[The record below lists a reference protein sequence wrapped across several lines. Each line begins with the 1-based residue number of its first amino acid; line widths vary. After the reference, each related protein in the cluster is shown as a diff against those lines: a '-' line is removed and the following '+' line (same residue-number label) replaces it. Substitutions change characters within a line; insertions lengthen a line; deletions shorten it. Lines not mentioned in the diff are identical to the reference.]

1 MQVIYLDSVFF
12 LNGLADYL
20 LCLCA
25 GRLCGLVLRRWR
37 YAAAALFGALYA
49 VAVFLPGL
57 SFLSLPAS
65 RLGAGIM
72 MGLIAFSRE
81 QQPLKCALVLLLVG
95 AAFGGALWAVS
106 LSAGGDL
113 RAGPVALSLPTLL
126 TSFGLCYA
134 LLSLLLRARRLLTER
149 RRVLVTLRF
158 LEREAQFYALEDT
171 GNALADPVTGRHVLV
186 AHPHALRPLFGAN
199 AALFEEL
206 PPVELLEALASEPTL
221 AGRFR
226 LLPFSNLSGS
236 GLLPVFR
243 PDTLLLDG
251 KRADDLLVAVS
262 KNAGGDGFEGLL

>member
-25 GRLCGLVLRRWR
+25 GRLCGLVLRRGR

-243 PDTLLLDG
+243 PDALLLDG
-251 KRADDLLVAVS
+251 KRSDDLLVAVS